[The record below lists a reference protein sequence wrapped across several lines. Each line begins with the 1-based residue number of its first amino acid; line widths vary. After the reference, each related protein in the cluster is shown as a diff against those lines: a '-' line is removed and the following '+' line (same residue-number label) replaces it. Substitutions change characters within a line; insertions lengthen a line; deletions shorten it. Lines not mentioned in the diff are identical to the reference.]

1 VGRAS
6 SPVVSA
12 LQARLGLKFLEVWD
26 GAQSKATGE
35 DARFTFDCRGEPRT
49 VSDEDE
55 RLVAAFGVSSVE
67 RNAAL

>member
-1 VGRAS
+1 MGRAS

-12 LQARLGLKFLEVWD
+12 LQARLGFKIFGGV
-26 GAQSKATGE
+26 GRGSVKSNG
-35 DARFTFDCRGEPRT
+35 RGRPFTFDCRGEPRT

>member
-1 VGRAS
+1 
-6 SPVVSA
+6 
-12 LQARLGLKFLEVWD
+12 LEVWD